1 MSGCSIFIT
10 SCLFIIL
17 FQQGWVV
24 DEGSC
29 SGTEE
34 AVDPCQGV
42 ANVDELQEKCAL
54 MDKCKL
60 TLSNAAL
67 VFTEQKFSSLLSQIS
82 EILTCISRIN
92 EPIPGMFVLF

>member
-1 MSGCSIFIT
+1 M
-10 SCLFIIL
+10 
-17 FQQGWVV
+17 

-54 MDKCKL
+54 MDKCKIIMV
-60 TLSNAAL
+60 N
-67 VFTEQKFSSLLSQIS
+67 VPIFICQIEISLA
-82 EILTCISRIN
+82 IN
-92 EPIPGMFVLF
+92 KK